1 MPWRLPRR
9 WRRPSARLPGAT
21 RRKKKKKEEKE
32 LARTRVGTRQVQG
45 PKWARARSLGRLAGM
60 LQAQAK
66 RMPKD
71 KILKKNRVGS
81 LVAAHQAAD
90 RFAQRQRLRRQL
102 RQELPR
108 GSVGAK
114 LADLLDS
121 DCESCSGRRRTSH
134 ATAAERAADYVKRV
148 RERVVARGL
157 REQAAAEED
166 DDEEEETEVEVEDDR
181 SHWASVGLISRTL
194 RMERAAWRAAWELRF
209 PWKGERPVRQLPAA
223 SRPWRSSW
231 TAARHTM

>member
-1 MPWRLPRR
+1 M
-9 WRRPSARLPGAT
+9 
-21 RRKKKKKEEKE
+21 
-32 LARTRVGTRQVQG
+32 
-45 PKWARARSLGRLAGM
+45 GRLAGM

-134 ATAAERAADYVKRV
+134 ATEGCR
-148 RERVVARGL
+148 L
-157 REQAAAEED
+157 RE
-166 DDEEEETEVEVEDDR
+166 
-181 SHWASVGLISRTL
+181 
-194 RMERAAWRAAWELRF
+194 
-209 PWKGERPVRQLPAA
+209 KG
-223 SRPWRSSW
+223 S
-231 TAARHTM
+231 

>member
-1 MPWRLPRR
+1 MGKSKIL
-9 WRRPSARLPGAT
+9 GA
-21 RRKKKKKEEKE
+21 
-32 LARTRVGTRQVQG
+32 A
-45 PKWARARSLGRLAGM
+45 LAGM

-90 RFAQRQRLRRQL
+90 RFAQLQRLRQQL

-114 LADLLDS
+114 LARDLLDS

-148 RERVVARGL
+148 RERVVARRL
-157 REQAAAEED
+157 REQAAAKEG
-166 DDEEEETEVEVEDDR
+166 DDEEEETSR
-181 SHWASVGLISRTL
+181 WKTPTRTTSHWASVGLRTL

-209 PWKGERPVRQLPAA
+209 PWKGERPRTSRRKPTMEVILDSGA
-223 SRPWRSSW
+223 SHNVMPRDIYQRLLSPSAWS
-231 TAARHTM
+231 